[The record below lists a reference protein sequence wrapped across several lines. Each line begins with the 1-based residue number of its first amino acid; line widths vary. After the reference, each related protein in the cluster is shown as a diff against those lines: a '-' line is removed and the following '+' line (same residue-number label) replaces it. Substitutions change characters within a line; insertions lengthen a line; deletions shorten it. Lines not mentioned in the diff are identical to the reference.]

1 MPRNRCGGYV
11 AHFAQMNKAAGL
23 LNVDQRQGCECPGGN
38 LLQRFDSALCQSL
51 KGACMPKH
59 ALSGTVV
66 AFWHLSLAREN
77 TRHDFAKARNR
88 RLGIGRNQPRQNLA
102 ATLDRFAQFSL
113 ELRRG
118 RPF

>member
-66 AFWHLSLAREN
+66 AFWHLSLAVASR
-77 TRHDFAKARNR
+77 TIIWSLVKQVRVGLVPLFHRLHR
-88 RLGIGRNQPRQNLA
+88 RTA
-102 ATLDRFAQFSL
+102 L
-113 ELRRG
+113 ER
-118 RPF
+118 